1 MDAKTITSISE
12 KTFSEKVNYL
22 SGSLADNSVIEFM
35 GKNSS
40 FKMKDEHFTWRVS
53 GESPRISLFEVI
65 FEDNGVAV
73 ESHTAFNPQGEGR
86 DVMYYGKFENNKVTE
101 WELLVSVHNAS

>member
-22 SGSLADNSVIEFM
+22 SGRLADNSVIEFM

-53 GESPRISLFEVI
+53 G
-65 FEDNGVAV
+65 
-73 ESHTAFNPQGEGR
+73 
-86 DVMYYGKFENNKVTE
+86 
-101 WELLVSVHNAS
+101 